1 MNANNIAF
9 LDQPTNYRI
18 REDRGIYDADSEAA
32 AAEYARHLY
41 TAQGLVGDA
50 LNLAGLL
57 LAALHDQG
65 DRRAMQIE
73 AAVRV
78 IEKKLLKACNR
89 LDRHDARHAELFS
102 AYRDPESADTRD

>member
-1 MNANNIAF
+1 MNTNNIAF
-9 LDQPTNYRI
+9 LDKPTNYRI
-18 REDRGIYDADSEAA
+18 QEERGIYDAGADAA
-32 AAEYARHLY
+32 AAKHARHLL

-57 LAALHDQG
+57 LTALHDQG

-78 IEKKLLKACNR
+78 IEKKLQKACNR
-89 LDRHDARHAELFS
+89 LDKHDARHEKLFS
-102 AYRDPESADTRD
+102 AYRDLESASTRD